1 MSKTSPK
8 RYLVTPAL
16 PYANGD
22 AHLGHLVEHL
32 QVNTYVRALRMA
44 GEDVLCVC
52 GIDSHGAGIEIA
64 ATKAGLAPEVYTEQV
79 RRRQEASFDRF
90 LVTFDGG
97 YGTTHTSENER
108 HAGRIWAALKEAGH
122 ITTKEVEQLQDPKDG
137 RFLADRFVKGTC
149 PKCNAKDQYGD
160 ACESCNSTYRATEL
174 IDPVSVV
181 SGLTPTMG
189 KSIHYMVTLGAY
201 ADRLKDYLND
211 EVLHPSLRNFLNTWF
226 ADGLKDW
233 DVSRDGP
240 YFGFKIPGEDNKYFY
255 VWLDAP
261 IGYVSLTER
270 ALDAGPMAHTLVGAG
285 GLGRSKLTSSYD
297 ATTKPTWQDYW
308 KDPSTQIEHFIGKDI
323 LYFHTLFWPAMGMAA
338 QQTLPS
344 RIRVHGM
351 LTVDGVKMSKSRGT
365 FINADDFAA
374 HVEPQALRYYFAA
387 KMSAEPQDI
396 DLNLEDMVNRVN
408 ADLVNN
414 VVNLISRTVPMLATF
429 NQLPSTLPED
439 QSELIHEV
447 QEQAAQVEKLYRDLD
462 TAAVVRIVTELG
474 SRANKLMQDRAPWA
488 LVKTDPAA
496 AHGVLTTALW
506 VGKTCLALLKPI
518 LPDVVEKLEVML
530 GVKPFTFEN
539 AADPLAV
546 DVALKPYEHL
556 FARLDLKAV
565 QLMIKPDEAAL
576 VKEAAAKEAAKAAKA
591 AKADKPAKSKEP
603 APPPAEIVFDDFAK
617 VDLRAAKVVTA
628 KNVEGS
634 DKLIHVTVDVGP
646 MGQREIFTGLRP
658 HVQPEQL
665 QDRTLVVVVNLAPR
679 KMAKFGMSHGMILAV
694 GDIPVPLF
702 VDAATPGDRVG

>member
-1 MSKTSPK
+1 MSKQ
-8 RYLVTPAL
+8 RYLITPAL

-44 GEDVLCVC
+44 GEDALCVC

-64 ATKAGLAPEVYTEQV
+64 AGKAGLAPEVYTEQV
-79 RRRQEASFDRF
+79 RRRQEASFEKF

-97 YGTTHTSENER
+97 YGTTHTSENEA
-108 HAGRIWAALKEAGH
+108 HAGRIWQALKDAGH

-149 PKCNAKDQYGD
+149 PKCGAKDQYGD
-160 ACESCNSTYRATEL
+160 SCEVCNSTYRATDL
-174 IDPVSVV
+174 IDPVSNI
-181 SGLTPTMG
+181 SGMTPTLG
-189 KSIHYMVTLGAY
+189 KSVHYMVTLGAY
-201 ADRLKDYLND
+201 GEQLKAYLND

-270 ALDAGPMAHTLVGAG
+270 ALDAGPMAHNIVGGAAG
-285 GLGRSKLTSSYD
+285 RTSLTSAYT
-297 ATTKPTWQDYW
+297 AQKRTWQDYW
-308 KDPSTQIEHFIGKDI
+308 KDPSTKIEHFIGKDI

-338 QQTLPS
+338 GQTLPS

-365 FINADDFAA
+365 FINADTFAE
-374 HVEPQALRYYFAA
+374 HCEPQALRYYFAA

-396 DLNLEDMVNRVN
+396 DFSLDDFVNRVN

-414 VVNLISRTVPMLATF
+414 VVNLVSRTIPLLHRLFEGKPTTLAD
-429 NQLPSTLPED
+429 D
-439 QSELIHEV
+439 QGELIHDV
-447 QEQAAQVEKLYRDLD
+447 QEQAAHVERLYRDLD
-462 TAAVVRIVTELG
+462 TASVVRIVTELG
-474 SRANKLMQDRAPWA
+474 SRANKLLQDKAPWE
-488 LVKTDPAA
+488 LVKTDAAA
-496 AHGVLTTALW
+496 AHAVLTTALW
-506 VGKTCLALLKPI
+506 VGKSCLALLKPI
-518 LPDVVEKLEVML
+518 LPAVVEKLETML
-530 GVKPFTFEN
+530 GVMPFTFQN

-546 DVALKPYEHL
+546 GVAIKPYEHL
-556 FARLDLKAV
+556 FARLDIKAV
-565 QLMIKPDEAAL
+565 KAMVKPDEAAL
-576 VKEAAAKEAAKAAKA
+576 AKEAAAKADKAASTEK
-591 AKADKPAKSKEP
+591 KPKEKKSKEP

-617 VDLRAAKVVTA
+617 VDLRAAHVLSA
-628 KNVEGS
+628 KPVEGS
-634 DKLIHVTVDVGP
+634 DKLIHVVVDLGP
-646 MGQREIFTGLRP
+646 LGQREIFTGLRP

-665 QDRTLVVVVNLAPR
+665 AERTVVVVANLAPR
-679 KMAKFGMSHGMILAV
+679 KMASFGVSHGMILAV
-694 GDIPVPLF
+694 GDVPHPLF
-702 VDAATPGDRVG
+702 VDGVRPGDRVG